1 MNELLLITIKKLKNM
16 VTVTGYNERQRKDGT
31 TFIALEITSGV
42 ELIQSNTTGRY
53 YATVRKCSIPS
64 TFGIEVAE
72 SLIGSKIAGEIVKVI
87 VEPYEFVNKT
97 TGEVMQ
103 LQHSYAFQAEG
114 SLETI
119 GVTPVREL
127 EMA

>member
-1 MNELLLITIKKLKNM
+1 
-16 VTVTGYNERQRKDGT
+16 
-31 TFIALEITSGV
+31 
-42 ELIQSNTTGRY
+42 
-53 YATVRKCSIPS
+53 
-64 TFGIEVAE
+64 
-72 SLIGSKIAGEIVKVI
+72 LIGSKIAGEIVKVI

-103 LQHSYAFQAEG
+103 LQHSYAYQAEG

>member
-1 MNELLLITIKKLKNM
+1 M

-103 LQHSYAFQAEG
+103 LQHSYAYQAEG
-114 SLETI
+114 AMEAVGHTRISQLE
-119 GVTPVREL
+119 L
-127 EMA
+127 A

>member
-1 MNELLLITIKKLKNM
+1 M

-31 TFIALEITSGV
+31 TFITLEITSGV

-103 LQHSYAFQAEG
+103 LQHSYAYQAEET
-114 SLETI
+114 LETI

>member
-1 MNELLLITIKKLKNM
+1 M

-31 TFIALEITSGV
+31 TFIALEITGGA

-103 LQHSYAFQAEG
+103 LQHSYAYQAEG